1 MSPYARRIT
10 WYLNLRKI
18 PHATC
23 PQPIMPPRP
32 DLSSLLGLSYR
43 RIPVLAIGR
52 DIYLDTRL
60 ILSVLSR
67 RFPASD
73 PRFLPLSPA
82 TTPNQRALQKLL
94 GSWTVDG
101 GIFDRMAHC
110 IPLESAL
117 LSDPK
122 FVADRESFTGWSWDK
137 AEYAQV
143 RPEAL
148 VDMRQAFGL
157 LEDVLS
163 DGRAWIL
170 GTETPSLGD
179 IEAVWPFD
187 WLAQMDGALPADV
200 ISARL
205 FPSTYAWLERFRGA
219 VREAAEAAEKRSA
232 QGGASMQVKGEE
244 AWRHIVQSEF
254 AEAKPEFD
262 EDDPTGLTEGA
273 EVQLWPTDSGFTN
286 KDQGTLV
293 GLTKEEVVISMQTK
307 QGGEEIRI
315 HAPRWGFR
323 IREVD
328 KSAKL

>member
-1 MSPYARRIT
+1 
-10 WYLNLRKI
+10 
-18 PHATC
+18 
-23 PQPIMPPRP
+23 MPPRP

-43 RIPVLAIGR
+43 RIPVLTIGR

-73 PRFLPLSPA
+73 RRFHPLSAA
-82 TTPNQRALQKLL
+82 TTADQRALQKLL
-94 GSWTVDG
+94 SHWTVDG
-101 GIFDRMAHC
+101 GVFDRMAQC
-110 IPLESAL
+110 IPLSSPL

-122 FVADRESFTGWSWDK
+122 FVADRASFTGWSWEA
-137 AEYAQV
+137 AEYARV

-148 VDMRQAFGL
+148 VCMRQAFGL

-187 WLAQMDGALPADV
+187 WLARMDGALPADV

-219 VREAAEAAEKRSA
+219 VSEAAEAAEEKHGG

-254 AEAKPEFD
+254 AEAKLEFD
-262 EDDPTGLTEGA
+262 EDDPTGLAEGA

-293 GLTKEEVVISMQTK
+293 GLTKEEVVIRMQTK

-323 IREVD
+323 IREID
-328 KSAKL
+328 KNAKL